1 MTKGDNDAMNIEL
14 VRQLLIELTK
24 SLGTRL
30 SERGTEMVMELL
42 NVNELKVGTESLVE
56 YISEDDVVT
65 TCAEQ
70 LVLGKVGRCL
80 GLEKRYLDAI
90 ARCRTT
96 EMWRR

>member
-1 MTKGDNDAMNIEL
+1 MTKGDNDTMNIEL

-70 LVLGKVGRCL
+70 LVLGKVGRSL